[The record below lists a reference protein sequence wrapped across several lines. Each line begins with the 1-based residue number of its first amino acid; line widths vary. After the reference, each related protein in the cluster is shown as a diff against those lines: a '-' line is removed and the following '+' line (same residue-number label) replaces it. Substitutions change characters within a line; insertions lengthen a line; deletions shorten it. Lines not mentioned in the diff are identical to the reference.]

1 MKILFFDLK
10 AYGPF
15 TDKPIDLLRGDKGF
29 NIIYGPNEAGK
40 SSALRAIRA
49 LLYGIPDRTPEATFI
64 HEGQKLRLGARI
76 KHSDGAELTFQ
87 RRKGRTKTL
96 LADNGEPLGD
106 QELDKFLGG
115 IDETLFSKMFG
126 INYNDLVLGGKEII
140 EGHGN
145 VGESIFAAG
154 LGKGGL
160 RTVLSELEDEAD
172 ELFNPQGRKKY
183 IHNIISEF
191 QEAKKE
197 IQNTS
202 LSSRDWETH
211 QQNLK
216 EAREQK
222 DETLR
227 SLKSLNTELIRLK
240 RIKDSLPVI
249 GELKEN
255 RNKRSL
261 MGYVL
266 ILPSEFP
273 QKRREALQALN
284 RAKYDAEK
292 AQNHIHTHRTDLDQ
306 VLVPEHI
313 IAKESV
319 IKELQQRL
327 GIHLKAKNDLSS
339 LTAKRD
345 QLLADA
351 QIILRNVR
359 PDLTIENAE
368 SIRLTLN
375 IRKHLQ
381 DLISRNSILKE
392 KQNSAAKSLK
402 KITGEAD
409 QIKRDLGELGT
420 KRDMRVLHDACKT
433 VLKHGDIEKQLKEAE
448 QEYQVSEEQANIE
461 LGKLTLWTK
470 DLISIETLAVP
481 SAETINK
488 FDSLL
493 SERESKLKSIREST
507 DGIQAKIKELTTN
520 IESLK
525 FAGEVPTEEDL
536 MNARDRRQT
545 GWALVRKAWL
555 EGISDNNEWDTY
567 ASGMPL
573 DAAFEK
579 SVEATDEISDRL
591 RREASR
597 VEKKAAWLATV
608 RQYQEDISG
617 YQDEEKKISREIK
630 EIWRQWEEIW
640 LPLGTKP
647 LTPIEMRAWLNNQI
661 NIVQLSAKVRSAR
674 LKMDQIKK
682 EIEDAKARLLSA
694 FSSIGESGLSE
705 TDTLGKLIDTAQTIL
720 TASDET
726 ERKRDVLEKTL
737 QRLKKQLK
745 DASDENEDS
754 SARLAQW
761 EDEWSNAIKGL
772 VFHGPVTP
780 STVNAFIERVQ
791 ELFEKIDEA
800 AKLNDRINGI
810 QRDAEQFHIDVS
822 STAEVSAPDLLE
834 VSVEQAAAKL
844 DERCKGARENEVRR
858 KELLKKI
865 REKEDDLRDANDTI
879 KENIAILD
887 HLKEQA
893 KCKSYDEME
902 KVERQSSEACVLDI
916 AISQLEK
923 QLLPYTAGGTI
934 TELIEEA
941 SRINPDDLP
950 LSIEQTEKE
959 IDELNKQISALDQK
973 IGGEEKELEKMDGN
987 SRAAE
992 AAENAQSV
1000 LAQLREGVERYVRIK
1015 LAAEILRD
1023 EIERYRLQHQGPILK
1038 RASEI
1043 FSAITLGAF
1052 SMLKTDYDSN
1062 DKPVLIGVR
1071 PSGKETGV
1079 EGMSDGTSDQLYL
1092 SLRLA
1097 SLEMQLKSGEPLP
1110 FIVDDILV
1118 NFDDERSAATLKILA
1133 ELSGKTQIIFF
1144 THHQHLVDVAR
1155 KVVAPEVLFIHS
1167 L

>member
-15 TDKPIDLLRGDKGF
+15 TDKPIDLLSGNEGF

-49 LLYGIPDRTPEATFI
+49 LLYGIPERTPEATFI
-64 HEGQKLRLGARI
+64 HDGQKLRLGARI

-96 LADNGEPLGD
+96 LTDNGEPLD
-106 QELDKFLGG
+106 DRELDKFLGG
-115 IDETLFSKMFG
+115 IDDALFSTMFG
-126 INYNDLVLGGKEII
+126 INYNDLVQGGKEII
-140 EGHGN
+140 EGHGD
-145 VGESIFAAG
+145 VGESLFAAG

-160 RTVLSELEDEAD
+160 RKVLSELDEEAD
-172 ELFNPQGRKKY
+172 ALFKPQGHKKY
-183 IHNIISEF
+183 IHNKISEF

-222 DETLR
+222 DETLK
-227 SLKSLNTELIRLK
+227 SLKSLSTDVNRLK

-249 GELKEN
+249 GELKED

-261 MGYVL
+261 IGDVL
-266 ILPSEFP
+266 ILPADFP
-273 QKRREALQALN
+273 EKRRAALQALD
-284 RAKYDAEK
+284 RSGKDEEK
-292 AQNHIHTHRTDLDQ
+292 ANGHIQALKKELDGI
-306 VLVPEHI
+306 VKPGDIL
-313 IAKESV
+313 AMESV
-319 IKELQQRL
+319 IKNLQQRL
-327 GIHLKAKNDLSS
+327 GSHLKAKNDLSS
-339 LTAKRD
+339 LIAKKD

-351 QIILRNVR
+351 RIILRNIR

-375 IRKHLQ
+375 IRRHLQ
-381 DLISRNSILKE
+381 DLISRNGILKE
-392 KQNSAAKSLK
+392 KQNSTAKSLK

-409 QIKRDLGELGT
+409 QIKKDIEELGT
-420 KRDMRVLHDACKT
+420 KRDMRVLDNAYNT
-433 VLKHGDIEKQLKEAE
+433 VLKGGDIEKQFKDAD
-448 QEYQVSEEQANIE
+448 QEYQVLEEQANIE
-461 LGKLTLWTK
+461 LRKLPLWTK
-470 DLISIETLAVP
+470 DLNSLETLAVP
-481 SAETINK
+481 SAETVDRFNI
-488 FDSLL
+488 LL
-493 SERESKLKSIREST
+493 SERENKLKSIRESM
-507 DGIQAKIKELTTN
+507 DGIQVKIKEIVTK

-525 FAGEVPTEEDL
+525 YAGEVPTEEDL
-536 MNARDRRQT
+536 MSERDRRQK
-545 GWALVRKAWL
+545 GWSLVRKAWL
-555 EGISDNNEWDTY
+555 DGISDNSEWDAY

-573 DAAFEK
+573 DAAYEK

-591 RREASR
+591 RREAGR
-597 VEKKAAWLATV
+597 VEKKAVWLATV

-617 YQDEEKKISREIK
+617 YQDEENIISQEIK
-630 EIWRQWEEIW
+630 DIWKQWEEKW

-647 LTPIEMRAWLNNQI
+647 LTPIEMRAWLSKQTNV
-661 NIVQLSAKVRSAR
+661 VQLSAKVRSAC

-682 EIEDAKARLLSA
+682 EIEDARGKLFSA
-694 FSSIGESGLSE
+694 FSSIGESGFSE
-705 TDTLGKLIDTAQTIL
+705 TDTLGKLIDRAKTIL

-737 QRLKKQLK
+737 QGLKKQLK

-754 SARLAQW
+754 SAMLVKW
-761 EDEWSNAIKGL
+761 EDEWSKAIKGL

-780 STVNAFIERVQ
+780 STVNAFIEKLQ

-810 QRDAEQFHIDVS
+810 QSDAEQFRIDVS
-822 STAEVSAPDLLE
+822 STAETAVPDLVELP
-834 VSVEQAAAKL
+834 VEQAAAML
-844 DERCKGARENEVRR
+844 DERCKEARENEVRR

-865 REKEDDLRDANDTI
+865 HEREDDLRDANDTI
-879 KENIAILD
+879 KENTALLD

-893 KCKSYDEME
+893 KCKSYEEME
-902 KVERQSSEACVLDI
+902 EIERKSGEACALDN
-916 AISQLEK
+916 AITQLEK

-941 SRINPDDLP
+941 SGINPDDLP

-973 IGGEEKELEKMDGN
+973 IGGEEKELEKMDGS

-992 AAENAQSV
+992 AAENAQGI

-1052 SMLKTDYDSN
+1052 SKLKTDYDSN

-1079 EGMSDGTSDQLYL
+1079 EGMSDGTSDQLFL

-1097 SLEMQLKSGEPLP
+1097 SLEMQLESGEPLP

-1118 NFDDERSAATLKILA
+1118 NFDDDRSAATLKILA

-1144 THHQHLVDVAR
+1144 THHQHLVDLAQ
-1155 KVVAPEVLFIHS
+1155 KVVAPDMLFVHN